1 MGTTNAQKRRQPWL
15 WAGRV
20 LFTVGVIATVIFIF
34 SNSMQVA
41 DVSGQAS
48 GRVLRWA
55 QTVLTQAGF
64 PGLAGRLTNH
74 IIRKLAHF
82 AEYMLL
88 GFWLMLCLRVYTRH
102 VIRHASWPVLLG
114 LLIAMADETIQ
125 LSSAGRSSQITDVWI
140 DFCGTL
146 AGLVCGLL
154 LLGLCRLVWSLIK
167 GKGRDKE

>member
-1 MGTTNAQKRRQPWL
+1 MGTTNAQKKRRPWL

-41 DVSGQAS
+41 DVSGQVS
-48 GRVLRWA
+48 GRVLRWT
-55 QTVLTQAGF
+55 QTALTQAGF
-64 PGLAGRLTNH
+64 PGLAGRLTDH

-82 AEYMLL
+82 AEYMML

-114 LLIAMADETIQ
+114 LLIAMTDETIQ

-140 DFCGTL
+140 DFGGTL
-146 AGLVCGLL
+146 TGLVCGLL
-154 LLGLCRLVWSLIK
+154 LLGLCRLVWIAVSN
-167 GKGRDKE
+167 RDKE